1 MNAVEQDYEAV
12 IGLEVHIQLLTNTKA
27 FSGDRNEYGGIPNQH
42 VSPITLGHPGTLPR
56 FNQRVI
62 DMALSLGVACDCD
75 ITQDI
80 HFARKNYFYPD
91 LPKGYQIT
99 QDETPICTNGRI
111 RIEGDDGE
119 AKDVGLVRIHME
131 EDSGK
136 SIHDQDPF
144 NTLIDLNRAGTPL
157 LEMVSRPV
165 IASSDEAY
173 RFLAQVRKLVR
184 YLEICDG
191 NMEEGSLRCD
201 ANVSVKKKGDPEFG
215 TRTEVKNMNSLRNVK
230 RAIEHEIER
239 QASILEE
246 GGKVEQVT
254 LNFDPVE
261 GKTILLRGKET
272 ADDYRYFPE
281 PDLQPI
287 HVEESWIER
296 IRSELPPLPDT
307 LYRRYTE
314 ELGLPEDDA
323 AVITDDKEIALYFEA
338 VTKHSQHYKAVANWV
353 RGPVRS
359 HLNKFALRMAEFPL
373 KDHPEQ
379 LAKLIELVQGGK
391 VSNSKAE
398 QDLFPALMEDPERDP
413 EKLAEEKDLI
423 QTSDE
428 DTLEQFVEEALE
440 KYPEKVEEYRNGK
453 TGLVGLFMGEV
464 MKRSKGKADPK
475 KADRLVREK
484 LEEH

>member
-1 MNAVEQDYEAV
+1 MSAIDQEYEAV
-12 IGLEVHIQLLTNTKA
+12 IGLEVHVQLLTRTKA
-27 FSGDRNEYGGIPNQH
+27 FSGDRNEYGGIPNSH

-56 FNQRVI
+56 LNQEVI
-62 DMALSLGVACDCD
+62 EMALSLGTACECD
-75 ITQDI
+75 ITRDI

-99 QDETPICTNGRI
+99 QDATPICKNGSI
-111 RIEGDDGE
+111 RIQGDDGDP
-119 AKDVGLVRIHME
+119 KDVGLIRIHME

-157 LEMVSRPV
+157 LEMVSQPV
-165 IASSDEAY
+165 IASPDEAY
-173 RFLAQVRKLVR
+173 RYLAQVRKLVR

-201 ANVSVKKKGDPEFG
+201 ANVSVKKKGAEQFG

-230 RAIEHEIER
+230 RAIQHEIER
-239 QASILEE
+239 QAGILEE
-246 GGKVEQVT
+246 GGEVEQVT

-281 PDLQPI
+281 PDLQPVHI
-287 HVEESWIER
+287 DEAWIER
-296 IRSELPPLPDT
+296 VRSELPPLPDT
-307 LYRRYTE
+307 LYQRYIE

-323 AVITDDKEIALYFEA
+323 AVLTDDKEIALFFEE
-338 VTKHSQHYKAVANWV
+338 VTRYSSHYKAAANWV

-359 HLNKFALRMAEFPL
+359 HLNKFALRMKEFPL
-373 KDHPEQ
+373 PAERI
-379 LAKLIELVQGGK
+379 ASLIELVQSGK

-398 QDLFPALMEDPERDP
+398 QDLFPALLEDPEKDP
-413 EKLAEEKDLI
+413 EALAEEMDLV

-428 DTLEQFVEEALE
+428 ETLEQFVREAIE

-484 LEEH
+484 LEEY

>member
-1 MNAVEQDYEAV
+1 MSEILDRYEAV
-12 IGLEVHIQLLTNTKA
+12 IGLEVHIQLLTQTKA
-27 FSGDRNEYGGIPNQH
+27 FSGDRNEYGGVPNSH

-56 FNQRVI
+56 LNDKVI
-62 DMALSLGVACDCD
+62 EMALSLGLACDCD
-75 ITQDI
+75 ITREL

-99 QDETPICTNGRI
+99 QDDTPICRNGSI
-111 RIEGDDGE
+111 RISGDDGG
-119 AKDVGLVRIHME
+119 AKDVGLIRIHME

-157 LEMVSRPV
+157 LELVSEPE
-165 IASSDEAY
+165 IASPDEAY
-173 RFLAQVRKLVR
+173 SYLSEIRKLVR

-201 ANVSVKKKGDPEFG
+201 ANVSVRKKGASEFG

-230 RAIEHEIER
+230 RAIQHEIER
-239 QASILEE
+239 QAGILEE
-246 GGKVEQVT
+246 GGTIDQVT

-281 PDLQPI
+281 PDLQPVKI
-287 HVEESWIER
+287 PEER
-296 IRSELPPLPDT
+296 IQTVKEELPPLPNT
-307 LYRRYTE
+307 LYRRYVE
-314 ELGLPEDDA
+314 EFGLSPDDA
-323 AVITDDKEIALYFEA
+323 AVLCDDKAIALYFQEL
-338 VTKHSQHYKAVANWV
+338 VEHCSHYKAAANWV

-359 HLNKFALRMAEFPL
+359 HLNKFALHMDEFGL
-373 KDHPEQ
+373 SAKA
-379 LAKLIELVQGGK
+379 LAGLIELVQSGK
-391 VSNSKAE
+391 VSNSAAE
-398 QDLFPALMEDPERDP
+398 QKLFPALVEDPEKEP
-413 EKLAEEKDLI
+413 EKLAEELDLL

-428 DTLEQFVEEALE
+428 DTLEQFVKEAIE

-453 TGLVGLFMGEV
+453 TGLIGLFMGEV

-475 KADRLVREK
+475 KADQLVREK
-484 LEEH
+484 LEEY

>member
-1 MNAVEQDYEAV
+1 MSAISENYEAV

-27 FSGDRNEYGGIPNQH
+27 FSGDRNEYGGVPNSH
-42 VSPITLGHPGTLPR
+42 VSPITLGHPGTLPHL
-56 FNQRVI
+56 NEKVI
-62 DMALSLGVACDCD
+62 EMALSLGLACDCD
-75 ITQDI
+75 ITRDI

-99 QDETPICTNGRI
+99 QDETPICRNGSI
-111 RIEGDDGE
+111 RIEGEDGSP
-119 AKDVGLVRIHME
+119 KDVGLIRIHME

-165 IASSDEAY
+165 IASSNEAY
-173 RFLAQVRKLVR
+173 NYLAQVRKLVR

-201 ANVSVKKKGDPEFG
+201 ANVSVRRKGDQEFG

-239 QASILEE
+239 QAGILEE
-246 GGKVEQVT
+246 GGEVEQVT

-281 PDLQPI
+281 PDLQPVKI
-287 HVEESWIER
+287 EENWIER
-296 IRSELPPLPDT
+296 VRNELPPLPDT
-307 LYRRYTE
+307 LYQRYVQ
-314 ELGLPEDDA
+314 ELGLPGDDA
-323 AVITDDKEIALYFEA
+323 AVLTDDKAIALYFQD
-338 VTKHSQHYKAVANWV
+338 VTQHISHYKAAANWV

-359 HLNKFALRMAEFPL
+359 HLNKFALRMEEFPL
-373 KDHPEQ
+373 PAER
-379 LAKLIELVQGGK
+379 LAELIELVQSGK

-398 QDLFPALMEDPERDP
+398 QDLFPALLQEPDRSPE
-413 EKLAEEKDLI
+413 EIAKEKDLI

-428 DTLEQFVEEALE
+428 ETLEQFVREAIE

-484 LEEH
+484 LEEY